1 MTRIFT
7 LCALALVLALP
18 ARAQAPITI
27 VVGFTAAGPSDMMA
41 RLMAPE
47 LSTRLGA
54 PVVVRNA
61 TGAAGTIGAHEVAR
75 ARPDGTTLLMSP
87 VGPMVIQ
94 PHFRRDLPYTA
105 TDFTPICQV
114 ADTPVVLMTTQ
125 NGPRTLEALAAQA
138 REAGGRL
145 NFASTGP
152 GTIPHI
158 STVAL
163 ARALGVEMTHISYRG
178 NADAVAALLRGD
190 VTIFADQPG
199 TLRTHNLHAI
209 ATFGP
214 ERTAE
219 FPNVPTMVE
228 QGHALTYGIWSG
240 LFGPAGMPADQVA
253 RIDAACQAALRAPS
267 VVSGFERLATPIVYR
282 DVTAFRTF
290 RDDEFGK
297 FESVIREAGL
307 RPGD

>member
-1 MTRIFT
+1 MRFLSIV
-7 LCALALVLALP
+7 LLACALALP

-27 VVGFTAAGPSDMMA
+27 LVGFTAGGPSDLMA

-47 LSTRLGA
+47 LTARLGA

-61 TGAAGTIGAHEVAR
+61 TGAAGTIAAAEVAR
-75 ARPDGTTLLMSP
+75 AQPDGLTLLMTP
-87 VGPMVIQ
+87 LGPMVIQ
-94 PHFRRDLPYTA
+94 PHFRADLSYGPA
-105 TDFTPICQV
+105 DFTPLCQV

-125 NGPRTLEALAAQA
+125 QGPRTLAELAAAA
-138 REAGGRL
+138 RTAPGQL

-158 STVAL
+158 AGVAL

-199 TLRTHNLHAI
+199 TLRAHSLHAI
-209 ATFGP
+209 ATFGA

-219 FPNVPTMVE
+219 FPNVPTMRQE
-228 QGHALTYGIWSG
+228 GHALTYGIWSG
-240 LFGPAGMPADQVA
+240 LFGPAGMAPAQVA
-253 RIDAACQAALRAPS
+253 RIEAACEAALRAPA
-267 VVSGFERLATPIVYR
+267 VVQGFERLATPIVYR
-282 DVTAFRTF
+282 NAADLRAFRDAEFEKF
-290 RDDEFGK
+290 RT
-297 FESVIREAGL
+297 VMREAGI

>member
-1 MTRIFT
+1 MRILT
-7 LCALALVLALP
+7 ICALALLLALP
-18 ARAQAPITI
+18 ARAQSPITI
-27 VVGFTAAGPSDMMA
+27 VVGFTAGGPSDMMA
-41 RLMAPE
+41 RLVAPE
-47 LSTRLGA
+47 LSQRLGA

-75 ARPDGTTLLMSP
+75 ARPDGTTLLMTP

-125 NGPRTLEALAAQA
+125 NGPRNLAALAAQA
-138 REAGGRL
+138 REGAGRL
-145 NFASTGP
+145 NYASTGP

-158 STVAL
+158 AAVAL

-199 TLRTHNLHAI
+199 TLRAHNLHAI
-209 ATFGP
+209 STFA
-214 ERTAE
+214 EARTTE
-219 FPNVPTMVE
+219 FAQVPTMVE

-240 LFGPAGMPADQVA
+240 LFGPANMAPDLVA
-253 RIDAACQAALRAPS
+253 RIDAACQAAMRSPS
-267 VVSGFERLATPIVYR
+267 VVAGFERLATPIVYR
-282 DVTAFRTF
+282 DAAAFRSF
-290 RDDEFGK
+290 RDAEFRK